1 MNNQVVDMSWEVKL
15 LVDSEIDLSTRNG
28 NTRVFI
34 NRRLSNVNSG
44 LVNKIV
50 INREHSST
58 WLIVGKLG
66 QGVSVCV
73 SSCLISFKI
82 LF

>member
-1 MNNQVVDMSWEVKL
+1 M

-34 NRRLSNVNSG
+34 YRRYHNVNSG

-66 QGVSVCV
+66 QGMRRRKCNSNSNVLVTKESVYMYG
-73 SSCLISFKI
+73 
-82 LF
+82 